1 MHQHQRRLLTIVTES
16 AIESHLLRD
25 IERWGAHGYTITEAR
40 GKGAR
45 GVREGNWEANRNI
58 RLEVVCDDS
67 TAERIAAG
75 LRERYYDN
83 YAMILY
89 LSHVEV
95 LRPEKF

>member
-1 MHQHQRRLLTIVTES
+1 MHQHHRRLLTIITES

-58 RLEVVCDDS
+58 RIEVVCEDS
-67 TAERIAAG
+67 VAELIAAG
-75 LRERYYDN
+75 LRQHYYEN

-89 LSHVEV
+89 LSDVDV